1 MLENTSLMLIIMI
14 ASLLLNLITMIVV
27 IMLFKKVKPSSS
39 AKNANTSA
47 GATHSS
53 AVSGV
58 VFCRQ
63 CGDSYDSTLLACPSC
78 KAAR

>member
-27 IMLFKKVKPSSS
+27 IMLFKKVKPSSR
-39 AKNANTSA
+39 AKAASTSV
-47 GATHSS
+47 GATHSV
-53 AVSGV
+53 AGV

>member
-1 MLENTSLMLIIMI
+1 MLESSSLMIIFMI
-14 ASLLLNLITMIVV
+14 ASLLLNLVTMIVV
-27 IMLFKKVKPSSS
+27 ILIYKKVKPSSN
-39 AKNANTSA
+39 AKAVNTSA
-47 GATHSS
+47 GATHSV
-53 AVSGV
+53 AGV

>member
-1 MLENTSLMLIIMI
+1 MLESSSLMMIIMI
-14 ASLLLNLITMIVV
+14 ASLLINLITMIVV
-27 IMLFKKVKPSSS
+27 IMLFKKMKPSSN
-39 AKNANTSA
+39 AKAANTSV
-47 GATHSS
+47 GAS

-63 CGDSYDSTLLACPSC
+63 CGDSYDSTLPACPSC